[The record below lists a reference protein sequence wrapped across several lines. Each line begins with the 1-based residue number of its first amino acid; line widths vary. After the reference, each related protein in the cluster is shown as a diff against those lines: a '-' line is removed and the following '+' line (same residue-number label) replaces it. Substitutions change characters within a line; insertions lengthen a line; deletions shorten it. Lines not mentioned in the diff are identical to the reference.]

1 MFEKSR
7 LSWRM
12 RGNEFK
18 YVKEVLRNG
27 FKAGADGS
35 FSTRFEQKFASSYG
49 NKFGIA
55 FNSGTSTL
63 HAIFLALGCGV
74 GDEVIVPSLTPLMCG
89 LSIHYTGATPVY
101 SDVDEKTFLLDPI
114 KVEKL
119 ITKKTKAI
127 LAVHMYGGVCDLN
140 SLIKISKKYGIYLV
154 EDCAQCHRGLTDT
167 GQYAGT
173 MGVAGSWS
181 FENTHPQTQFAWRC
195 HPRHA
200 RAAVVEASPSSR
212 ANLLG
217 D

>member
-101 SDVDEKTFLLDPI
+101 SDEI
-114 KVEKL
+114 
-119 ITKKTKAI
+119 
-127 LAVHMYGGVCDLN
+127 G
-140 SLIKISKKYGIYLV
+140 
-154 EDCAQCHRGLTDT
+154 
-167 GQYAGT
+167 
-173 MGVAGSWS
+173 
-181 FENTHPQTQFAWRC
+181 
-195 HPRHA
+195 
-200 RAAVVEASPSSR
+200 RAHV
-212 ANLLG
+212 
-217 D
+217 